1 LSNSTKVRHHNGV
14 ILHEICGQRSPG
26 DAVLRISV
34 NEHND
39 RPLSSPAHED
49 VRCFR
54 AVNGFC
60 LKTRWQ
66 RLLRVT
72 DRRAD
77 SKKSDDEKTSNHD
90 SSAVS
95 KLQIGNGLVRISAG
109 MVEISLHFMQ
119 IEA

>member
-1 LSNSTKVRHHNGV
+1 

-26 DAVLRISV
+26 VTVLRITV
-34 NEHND
+34 NEDNH

-54 AVNGFC
+54 AVNGFF

-72 DRRAD
+72 GRRAAGE
-77 SKKSDDEKTSNHD
+77 KSDDEKTSNHD

-95 KLQIGNGLVRISAG
+95 RPQIGNGLVRISAG
-109 MVEISLHFMQ
+109 MVEILLYSRKQRQDSSELQ
-119 IEA
+119 SV